1 MADREMLMVFC
12 YDIVR
17 TSTRNR
23 VADLLEAAAVR
34 VQDSVF
40 ETRLSRAAAER
51 LFQRIVDV
59 LDPGDLLRMYA
70 IGAAGLDRCRSHG
83 GVPVSGDDG
92 FWIV

>member
-12 YDIVR
+12 YDIAR
-17 TSTRNR
+17 ANTRNR

-40 ETRLSRAAAER
+40 ETRLSRAAADR
-51 LFQRIVDV
+51 LFQHIVDV
-59 LDPGDLLRMYA
+59 LDQGDLLRMYA
-70 IGAAGLDRCRSHG
+70 IGAAGLDRCRAHG
-83 GVPVSGDDG
+83 GMPMSSDNG